1 MSGTG
6 IKDQQFSME
15 LELTGIARE
24 QAAGS
29 IAAVLGASPMSSG
42 DDWIVQDE
50 NGNVWRISDAPE
62 VFPQQTLPG
71 SRCIPAGAG
80 YRITLATPPLAYG
93 EMGLLQQCLRQLRQ
107 DGGRTNKSCGLR
119 VLIDSSAHNRQSLK
133 NLLSMM
139 YAKEDILFRAL
150 GIDEERAARW
160 CRKVREPLLI
170 KARKLPC
177 EETRDLTRLESIWL
191 EECPP
196 DERNLYALDL
206 SSVFTKGAVTFRC
219 FRSTLAPSIAVAYI
233 QFCLALSAQAITQ
246 RSAVMQK
253 TGSEN
258 EKFTFRVW
266 LVRLGL
272 NGEEFRQ
279 TRDILLKNLEGDR
292 SWRFEKMSYTPNKK
306 KNHEYER

>member
-6 IKDQQFSME
+6 IKDQKFSLE
-15 LELTGIARE
+15 LELTGITRE
-24 QAAGS
+24 QAAKS
-29 IAAVLGASPMSSG
+29 IATALGNSPLPS
-42 DDWIVQDE
+42 DDAWIVE
-50 NGNVWRISDAPE
+50 NESGKAWRISDASD

-71 SRCIPAGAG
+71 SRCIPADAR
-80 YRITLATPPLAYG
+80 YRITLTTPPLAYG

-107 DGGRTNKSCGLR
+107 DGGRTNKSCGLHIL
-119 VLIDSSAHNRQSLK
+119 VDAGNHNRQSLK

-150 GIDEERAARW
+150 GIDEERTARW
-160 CRKVREPLLI
+160 SKKVREPLLI
-170 KARKLPC
+170 KTRSLSC
-177 EETRDLTRLESIWL
+177 EETRDLTRLESIWF
-191 EECPP
+191 EECPQ

-206 SSVFTKGAVTFRC
+206 SSVFTKGAITFRC
-219 FRSTLAPSIAVAYI
+219 FRSTLAPSIAAAYV
-233 QFCLALSAQAITQ
+233 QFCLALSAQAIAQ

-272 NGEEFRQ
+272 NGEEFKQ
-279 TRDILLKNLEGDR
+279 TRDILLRHLNGDR
-292 SWRFEKMSYTPNKK
+292 SWRFEKTSYTPNKK